1 MATYDVTGP
10 GGVNRPGRYNP
21 GVRTPYLVENTIDVS
36 QINSAAGT
44 AQNDVLQCIDVPAE
58 TLVMAAGVEVLTACS
73 SSVVIDIGI
82 TGSTAGFS
90 DPDAFV
96 DAYDATGA
104 SYAGRDVADAAPMLT
119 CKVADTI
126 DALMAGAASTAGK
139 IRVWAVLCDISG
151 VDETDRQSD
160 AQHDTGS

>member
-21 GVRTPYLVENTIDVS
+21 GIRTPYLVENTIDVS
-36 QINSAAGT
+36 QINSAAGS

-104 SYAGRDVADAAPMLT
+104 SYAARDVADAAPMLT